1 MPTESRTTSV
11 VAALSV
17 AVAVVGHVLVGGGS
31 VPLGVVPPLAA
42 LAGVCWLLGEYLAGE
57 RLLTALVLAAVQL
70 FVHVTLD
77 SASMHEGHDGHDGMA
92 MSPGVGSSLVM
103 TATHLSVLLAGVLA
117 VSQAQRWVSRVVRI
131 FARLLPQLPVL
142 RPVRLYTRT
151 LVVVSSP
158 VPLRAAWR
166 ESNVSRRGPPGVR
179 VIPAV

>member
-17 AVAVVGHVLVGGGS
+17 AVAVVGHVLVGGDG

-77 SASMHEGHDGHDGMA
+77 SASMHDGMA
-92 MSPGVGSSLVM
+92 MSPGIRSSLM
-103 TATHLSVLLAGVLA
+103 MSAAHLSVLLGGVLA
-117 VSQAQRWVSRVVRI
+117 VSQTTRWVSRVVRI
-131 FARLLPQLPVL
+131 FARFLPRLPVL
-142 RPVRLYTRT
+142 HSVPGPTRVF
-151 LVVVSSP
+151 VVVSSP
-158 VPLRAAWR
+158 VRLASSRL

-179 VIPAV
+179 VIAAV

>member
-17 AVAVVGHVLVGGGS
+17 AVAVVGHVLVGGGG

-42 LAGVCWLLGEYLAGE
+42 LAGACWLLGEYLAGE

-77 SASMHEGHDGHDGMA
+77 SASMHDGMA
-92 MSPGVGSSLVM
+92 MSGMSPGVGSSLMM

-117 VSQAQRWVSRVVRI
+117 VSQAHRWVMRVVRI
-131 FARLLPQLPVL
+131 FARFLPRLPVL
-142 RPVRLYTRT
+142 HPLPARTRRF
-151 LVVVSSP
+151 VVVSSP
-158 VPLRAAWR
+158 VRLAASWLD
-166 ESNVSRRGPPGVR
+166 SNVSRRGPPGVR
-179 VIPAV
+179 VIAAV